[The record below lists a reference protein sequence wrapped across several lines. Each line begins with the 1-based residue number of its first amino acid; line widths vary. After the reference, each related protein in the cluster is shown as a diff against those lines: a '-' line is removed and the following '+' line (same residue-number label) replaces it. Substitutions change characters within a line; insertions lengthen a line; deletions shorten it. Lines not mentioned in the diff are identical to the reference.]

1 MIRRKYGR
9 SLSRGINDV
18 AQEDVDPNS
27 SLSAVGDCMLVL
39 AVGLLVALVAHYG
52 VALTDAEEISQG
64 EQVDPNDLGI
74 AEAANGEEEGNFYQL
89 GTVYQDAETGELY
102 MVTEEEVPDEETAD
116 SAKEEE

>member
-9 SLSRGINDV
+9 SLSRGV
-18 AQEDVDPNS
+18 SAAEQEEVDPNS
-27 SLSAVGDCMLVL
+27 SLSAIGDCMLVL

-74 AEAANGEEEGNFYQL
+74 AEGANGEEEGTFVQL
-89 GTVYQDAETGELY
+89 GTVYQDPETGELY
-102 MVTEEEVPDEETAD
+102 MVTEEEVPEEA
-116 SAKEEE
+116 AAEEEK